1 MLRVVEECTLQ
12 LSSQHLEDYADN
24 FGGDNGTTCW
34 QMERGLVAVTVSKD
48 KKERTA
54 QEEVSVE

>member
-34 QMERGLVAVTVSKD
+34 QMERGLAAVAVSKD

-54 QEEVSVE
+54 QEEISVE